1 MHYLES
7 QKIVHRDLATRNVLV
22 ASNNCVK
29 IADFGLAQYTDNT
42 GYYHVY
48 TRSRALPLKWY
59 APETL
64 EHLKFNHKSDVW
76 SYGVTLFEI
85 FSFGDSPNLE
95 GIIDLTADIILPL
108 LKDGKRLQRPD
119 FCDVKIYDS
128 LMSVCWNFEPKLR
141 PSFMQLLNIVEELLI
156 RNGERV

>member
-42 GYYHVY
+42 GYYHVH
-48 TRSRALPLKWY
+48 TKHRKMPLKWY

-64 EHLKFNHKSDVW
+64 EQLKFNHKSDVW

-95 GIIDLTADIILPL
+95 GNAELPFEMML
-108 LKDGKRLQRPD
+108 LSYRTGKRLERPD
-119 FCDVKIYDS
+119 FCNQKIYDS
-128 LMSVCWNFEPKLR
+128 LMSVCWHSEPTLR
-141 PSFMQLLNIVEELLI
+141 PSFLQLLSIVEELLI
-156 RNGERV
+156 RNGERL

>member
-64 EHLKFNHKSDVW
+64 EYLKFNHKSDVW

-95 GIIDLTADIILPL
+95 GIVDLTADIILPL
-108 LKDGKRLQRPD
+108 LKAGKRLERPD
-119 FCDVKIYDS
+119 FCNQKIYDS
-128 LMSVCWNFEPKLR
+128 LMYVCWHFEPKIR
-141 PSFMQLLNIVEELLI
+141 PSFLQLLSIVEELLI